1 MVERQDGGRPVF
13 TDDSGT
19 RARVSRRVV
28 RALCGLVA
36 LGVVAVVLSA
46 ALHITLPG
54 LDHPLALP
62 GAKKATTPAPR
73 VPRDVEQPLATTGA
87 TTAAEAA
94 APTTGPTSGPT
105 TGPTTSRLTSSPVV
119 AGVETSAPAPVV
131 ARATA
136 PPRPAVPDRAAVR
149 GAAPAPGLA
158 QRSAAAGHPDL
169 ASCAGLAQPAPECGH
184 PDATA
189 EGDPSGAGPAVG
201 GDREARARPPE
212 SRVRHRTGG
221 RAHPVAG
228 GPTHG

>member
-94 APTTGPTSGPT
+94 APTTGPT

-136 PPRPAVPDRAAVR
+136 PPARRSPTARPSAVLRPHPGSPSARPQPATPTSHPAPPSRPPSAATPTPRPRATRPAPVLPSAATGKPAPVLPS
-149 GAAPAPGLA
+149 PAPGNA
-158 QRSAAAGHPDL
+158 RV
-169 ASCAGLAQPAPECGH
+169 
-184 PDATA
+184 
-189 EGDPSGAGPAVG
+189 AV
-201 GDREARARPPE
+201 
-212 SRVRHRTGG
+212 
-221 RAHPVAG
+221 
-228 GPTHG
+228 PTR

>member
-1 MVERQDGGRPVF
+1 VVERQDGGRPVF

-136 PPRPAVPDRAAVR
+136 PPARRSPTARPSAVLRPHPGSPSARPQPATPTSHPAPPSRPPSAATPTPRPRATRPAPVLPSAATGKPAPVLPS
-149 GAAPAPGLA
+149 PAPGNA
-158 QRSAAAGHPDL
+158 RV
-169 ASCAGLAQPAPECGH
+169 
-184 PDATA
+184 
-189 EGDPSGAGPAVG
+189 AV
-201 GDREARARPPE
+201 
-212 SRVRHRTGG
+212 
-221 RAHPVAG
+221 
-228 GPTHG
+228 PTR

>member
-1 MVERQDGGRPVF
+1 VVERQDGGRPVF

-73 VPRDVEQPLATTGA
+73 VSKDVEQPLATTGP

-94 APTTGPTSGPT
+94 ARTAGPTAGPT
-105 TGPTTSRLTSSPVV
+105 TGRVTSSPVV
-119 AGVETSAPAPVV
+119 AGVETSAPSPVL

-136 PPRPAVPDRAAVR
+136 PARRSPAARSSAGVRPHPAPPNARPASPTSHPAPASPTRPP
-149 GAAPAPGLA
+149 GAATPTLRPRATPPAPVLP
-158 QRSAAAGHPDL
+158 SAATGK
-169 ASCAGLAQPAPECGH
+169 PAPVL
-184 PDATA
+184 
-189 EGDPSGAGPAVG
+189 PSPASG
-201 GDREARARPPE
+201 TARA
-212 SRVRHRTGG
+212 V
-221 RAHPVAG
+221 
-228 GPTHG
+228 PTR

>member
-73 VPRDVEQPLATTGA
+73 VPRDVEQSLATTGA

-94 APTTGPTSGPT
+94 APTTGPTTAPRGPT
-105 TGPTTSRLTSSPVV
+105 TGRVTSSPVV

-136 PPRPAVPDRAAVR
+136 PPARRSPTARPSAVR
-149 GAAPAPGLA
+149 APAPGLA
-158 QRSAAAGHPDL
+158 QRSTAAGHPDL
-169 ASCAGLAQPAPECGH
+169 ASCAGLAQPVPECGH
-184 PDATA
+184 SDATA

-212 SRVRHRTGG
+212 SRARERTGG

-228 GPTHG
+228 GPTDG